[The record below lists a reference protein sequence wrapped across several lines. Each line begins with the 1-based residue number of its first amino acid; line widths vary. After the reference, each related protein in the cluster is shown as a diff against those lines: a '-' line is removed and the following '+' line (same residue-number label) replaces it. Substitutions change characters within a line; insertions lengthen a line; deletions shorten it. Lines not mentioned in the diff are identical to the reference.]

1 MFETEKRFS
10 QEVSHCVWQWMLI
23 RLTVATVS
31 QWIGASAVAA
41 CGHVP
46 RQDVWPAADR
56 PRARRWSHRVTT
68 GPEHFHRPVTSE
80 PRNVT
85 TPSAASAGCGWG
97 RRGGPP
103 GAGFCGA
110 NQRGRLELQQGGMA
124 EDGAREKDHGR
135 TRTPGSARRRA
146 GRGPPPNSTRSFEC
160 SRTWTHHQ
168 AVLIDRDIRD
178 VLSAH
183 EPSEGAK
190 TSGQATFLKRVAPS
204 QEEPPAVREVFRK
217 KPPSSQETRPH
228 ACRFP

>member
-85 TPSAASAGCGWG
+85 TPSAASVGCGWG

-110 NQRGRLELQQGGMA
+110 DQRGRLELQQGGMA

-146 GRGPPPNSTRSFEC
+146 GRGPR
-160 SRTWTHHQ
+160 RTP
-168 AVLIDRDIRD
+168 R
-178 VLSAH
+178 
-183 EPSEGAK
+183 
-190 TSGQATFLKRVAPS
+190 APS
-204 QEEPPAVREVFRK
+204 NVREHGPTTRRSSSTETFAMCYLLTSRAGVRRQAD
-217 KPPSSQETRPH
+217 KPH
-228 ACRFP
+228 F